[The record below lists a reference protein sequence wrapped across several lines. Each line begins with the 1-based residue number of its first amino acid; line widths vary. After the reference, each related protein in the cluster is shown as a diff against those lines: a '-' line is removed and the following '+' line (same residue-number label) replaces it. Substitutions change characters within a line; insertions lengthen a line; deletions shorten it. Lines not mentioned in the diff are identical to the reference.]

1 MNISIKKALKISL
14 VCLVIAIV
22 VVSIILGI
30 YYGVAYNADVTLT
43 VDFTSEQQ
51 TIEGF
56 GASSAWTYQ
65 RLGKEDD
72 ATINQAMEM
81 LYGDS
86 GLELNTFRY
95 NVGGGSLESKF
106 DTVSPYSNDWFD
118 IDRRAESFFIAE
130 NYVNDDSFKDVNN
143 YDFVN
148 RDVAVMKCFKAALAT
163 GNVKRVVF
171 FANSPHYLMTESG
184 ICTGAY
190 EYQNNLK
197 PSSYQ
202 AFSDYMM
209 VIVNYIYENI
219 LKPVS
224 QDIEVIISPINE
236 PQWKWGGADATQE
249 GCHYDPEVLALY
261 YDNFFKTLK
270 TFNAEHGTNFIGDA
284 FESGNYKLYGTS
296 KVDIQ
301 QYLDAMA
308 KYDYFSEITHIS
320 THTYAAND
328 SISIRKKFAKFM
340 EKNYPN
346 LSVSATEF
354 CEMEWGRFDTIESG
368 LFLGKVILRDLTMIN
383 ATDWSWWLSVSSG
396 DYNDGLVYWDK
407 VDGKNELSVLKRYYT
422 MAHFTKYLKAGDVR
436 IDTKLSH
443 ATKGLDIG
451 AFKQKDGSLI
461 LIIINEGAT
470 RTISLEGGGYSVFTK
485 VTTNETSNLVETKGF
500 DTSKFVVEKNSITT
514 IELDFIY

>member
-1 MNISIKKALKISL
+1 MNISIKKVLKTTLI
-14 VCLVIAIV
+14 CLVVAIIL
-22 VVSIILGI
+22 VSIILGI

-43 VDFTSEQQ
+43 LDLTSKQQ

-65 RLGKEDD
+65 SLGKEDE
-72 ATINQAMEM
+72 ATITQAMEM
-81 LYGDS
+81 LYGDT

-95 NVGGGSLESKF
+95 NVGGGSREEKF
-106 DTVSPYSNDWFD
+106 DTVIPYSNEGFD

-130 NYVNDDSFKDVNN
+130 KYVNDDSFKDVNN

-148 RDVAVMKCFKAALAT
+148 RDVAVMKCFKTALAT

-190 EYQNNLK
+190 ENQNNLK
-197 PSSYQ
+197 PDKYQ
-202 AFSDYMM
+202 AFSDYML
-209 VIVNYIYENI
+209 VVVNYIYENI
-219 LKPVS
+219 LKPIS
-224 QDIEVIISPINE
+224 PDIEVIISPVNE
-236 PQWKWGGADATQE
+236 PQWKWGGANASQE
-249 GCHYDPEVLALY
+249 GCHYDPEILASY
-261 YDNFFKTLK
+261 FNNFFKTLK
-270 TFNAEHGTNFIGDA
+270 AFNATHGTNFVGDA
-284 FESGNYKLYGTS
+284 FESGNYKLYATN

-308 KYDYFSEITHIS
+308 KYDYFDEITHIS

-340 EKNYPN
+340 KKNYPN
-346 LSVSATEF
+346 ISVSATEF

-407 VDGKNELSVLKRYYT
+407 VDGENKLSVLKRYYT
-422 MAHFTKYLKAGDVR
+422 MAHFSKYLDAGDVR
-436 IDTKLSH
+436 IETKLNI

-451 AFKQKDGSLI
+451 AFKKKDGSVV

-470 RTISLEGGGYSVFTK
+470 RTISLDSDFSVYTA
-485 VTTNETSNLVETKGF
+485 VTTNETSNLTESRGL

-514 IELDFIY
+514 ICLDYIY